1 MNYTEE
7 AAWFTCAGTA
17 LLGMLSRPQTPQA
30 TGVVVIVGGPQYRVG
45 SHRQFVL
52 LARALAAAGVAVLRF
67 DYRGMGDSEG
77 EARDFQSVSA
87 DIGAAIDALCERVP
101 AVRHIALWGLC
112 DGASAALLYCHETG
126 DRRVNTLCLL
136 NPWVRSD
143 ASLARTQV
151 KHYYVR
157 RLMQKE
163 FWRKLLRGEVAFKAM
178 AGLVRN
184 IQVALTGAPGTA
196 MAASAPTRTAL
207 SQPPFQHRMAAA
219 WDRFDGR
226 ILLLLSGEDYTAK
239 EFLEYA
245 GTDAVWKNALTHPG
259 LVRHDLQGAD
269 HTFSKAESRC
279 AVEALTLK
287 QVLHPTGQRSGE
299 RQTLTPASDPC
310 AASAAPRRQ

>member
-7 AAWFTCAGTA
+7 SAWFSCAGA
-17 LLGMLSRPQTPQA
+17 QLLGMLSRPQTPQA
-30 TGVVVIVGGPQYRVG
+30 TGVVVIVGGPQYRIG

-52 LARALAAAGVAVLRF
+52 LARTLAAAGVAVLRF

-77 EARDFQSVSA
+77 EPRDFQSVSA

-151 KHYYVR
+151 KHYYIQRV
-157 RLMQKE
+157 MQKE
-163 FWRKLLRGEVAFKAM
+163 FWRKLLRGEVAFKAIV
-178 AGLVRN
+178 GLVRN
-184 IQVALTGAPGTA
+184 VQLALAGAAGSA

-207 SQPPFQHRMAAA
+207 PPPPFQHRMAAA

-245 GTDAVWKNALTHPG
+245 GTDAAWKNALTHPG

-269 HTFSKAESRC
+269 HTFSRAESRC
-279 AVEALTLK
+279 IVEALTLE
-287 QVLHPTGQRSGE
+287 QVLHPTDQSAGE
-299 RQTLTPASDPC
+299 RQTLTPASDRC
-310 AASAAPRRQ
+310 AASGAPRRQ